1 MKKMNR
7 IISALLV
14 LVTLVSMMFVSSIT
28 ASAMPGYYELSDDGW
43 YMDIYDN
50 PYGVEVP
57 SSVGEI
63 SIHNAVLDE
72 PLELD
77 NGNASKITFIN
88 CTLNMSELGDFDK
101 VDCIVIIKSR
111 LLDLTF
117 LSENTDI
124 YNLDIDSCYMASLNG
139 VQYLKKLEYLWIYD
153 VGIES
158 IEPLKNNKNLKELA
172 LYNTCVTDL
181 SPLENA
187 NIEFLNIS
195 NTLSIRDLSP
205 VMTLDELDYFFSDN
219 CEMAYTKEFSN
230 FIKRNRIENDM
241 ADDWQEI
248 QESVKETADILFTPY
263 MSDEEKIE
271 TTVEY
276 VIDIMDY
283 DYRVE
288 YDDDLS
294 TEYNEN
300 ALSYAIKGEGV
311 CRNYSALTMVLLQ
324 EAGITVYEIK
334 GPNHIWNIIDLGDEF
349 YWLDVTWLDG
359 DEDFTNSPYYMAN
372 EFYFFGHED
381 AFTMPSS
388 MYRPDYAPEFIFTI
402 CAPSKTTI
410 RYKDGITLHTSF
422 DGGQFYG
429 VAINWTSNNDNFDV
443 TYNDDSTITIISNS
457 NGYTYFT
464 AELVDEYGN
473 VIATDTIEMQSKAG
487 FFDKIGGFFRSL
499 FGATKVYE
507 Y

>member
-14 LVTLVSMMFVSSIT
+14 LVTLVSMMSVSSIT
-28 ASAMPGYYELSDDGW
+28 ASATEGYYEVNGSD
-43 YMDIYDN
+43 MDIYYN
-50 PYGVEVP
+50 PYGMEIP
-57 SSVGEI
+57 SSVDYLYI
-63 SIHNAVLDE
+63 YDAILNE
-72 PLELD
+72 PLDFEDSNVTYLMLR
-77 NGNASKITFIN
+77 N
-88 CTLNMSELGDFDK
+88 CTLNMSQLGNLDKIDSVVMINCELK
-101 VDCIVIIKSR
+101 
-111 LLDLTF
+111 DLTF
-117 LSENTDI
+117 LSQCTGI
-124 YNLDIDSCYMASLNG
+124 TYLDIDCCYMASLNG
-139 VQYLKKLEYLWIYD
+139 IQYLKKLEYLWIYD

-158 IEPLKNNKNLKELA
+158 IEPLKHNKKLEELT
-172 LYNTCVTDL
+172 LCNTCVTDL
-181 SPLENA
+181 SPIENM
-187 NIEFLNIS
+187 NIQELDIS
-195 NTLSIRDLSP
+195 NTLSIRDLST
-205 VMTLDELDYFFSDN
+205 VMTLDNLKKFDSDN
-219 CEMAYTKEFSN
+219 CEMAYTEELSR

-241 ADDWQEI
+241 SDDWEEI

-276 VIDIMDY
+276 VVDIMEY

-294 TEYNEN
+294 MEYNDN

-324 EAGITVYEIK
+324 EAGIEIYEIK

-359 DEDFTNSPYYMAN
+359 DDDFTNSPYYMAN

-381 AFTMPSS
+381 AYTMPSS
-388 MYRPDYAPEFIFTI
+388 MYRPDYSPAFIFTI
-402 CAPSKTTI
+402 CAPSKTSI

-443 TYNDDSTITIISNS
+443 TYNDDSTITIISDS

-499 FGATKVYE
+499 FGATKIYE